1 MADSNPAIL
10 GGTLLPN
17 VLELSPCVGVA
28 LGQNPSMFTG
38 PGTNTY
44 LVGTGKKR
52 LLLDTGS
59 GLEAYMPVLEEALA
73 RVGCDG
79 LEGIVLTHA
88 HPDHIGGVD
97 QVRAHFGELPVY
109 KRPWPSETGLSGPG
123 GGVSPISVSEPDR
136 QAHCKLEHIDHGD
149 VVETEGARL
158 RAVYTPGHAPDHLC
172 FVLEEEQNLFS
183 GDNVLGIGTTVIPGG
198 SGDLGDYMDS
208 LDRLLAEAPRQM
220 PMLLLLAVAP
230 DGGAA
235 TQNLNPLQKLLG
247 GGGMMTPM
255 LLIFVVFYFML
266 IRPQQKKQKEHEE
279 WQKKVGPGDEVVTTG
294 GLLGKVTHVANDILT
309 VEVGDKVRVRVL
321 RSHVSGA
328 APGTRPADKDTT
340 KASA

>member
-17 VLELSPCVGVA
+17 VQLLSPLVGVA

-44 LVGTGKKR
+44 LVGSGRKR

-59 GLEAYMPVLEEALA
+59 GLDAYMPVLEEALA

-123 GGVSPISVSEPDR
+123 GGVSPVAVSEPDR
-136 QAHCKLEHIDHGD
+136 QAHCRLESIDHGD

-158 RAVYTPGHAPDHLC
+158 RAVFTPGHAPDHLC
-172 FVLEEEQNLFS
+172 YVLEQEQNLFS
-183 GDNVLGIGTTVIPGG
+183 GDNVLGVGTTVIPGG
-198 SGDLGDYMDS
+198 SGDLGDYMRS
-208 LDRLLAEAPRQM
+208 LERLLALAPRQIYPAHGPRIDRGVAKIEEYIAHRRERERQIVAALEAGLRDVPAM
-220 PMLLLLAVAP
+220 VRRIYVGYPESLFAAAGQSVTAHLLKLVRDGRVA
-230 DGGAA
+230 
-235 TQNLNPLQKLLG
+235 
-247 GGGMMTPM
+247 
-255 LLIFVVFYFML
+255 
-266 IRPQQKKQKEHEE
+266 R
-279 WQKKVGPGDEVVTTG
+279 
-294 GLLGKVTHVANDILT
+294 
-309 VEVGDKVRVRVL
+309 
-321 RSHVSGA
+321 
-328 APGTRPADKDTT
+328 
-340 KASA
+340 ASAADGSAEWELVG

>member
-17 VLELSPCVGVA
+17 VLELSSRVGVA

-97 QVRAHFGELPVY
+97 QVRAHFGEMPVY
-109 KRPWPSETGLSGPG
+109 KRPWPSETGLAGPG

-136 QAHCKLEHIDHGD
+136 QAHCQLELIDHGD

-172 FVLEEEQNLFS
+172 YVLEQEGNLFS
-183 GDNVLGIGTTVIPGG
+183 GDNVLGVGTTVIPGG
-198 SGDLGDYMDS
+198 SGDLGDYMAS
-208 LDRLLAEAPRQM
+208 LDRLLAEAPGQIYPAHGPRIERGVAKVEEYIAHRRERERQIVAALSEGLRDVPAM
-220 PMLLLLAVAP
+220 VRRIYVGYPESLFAAAGQSVTAHLLKLEREGRARRSSAADGSALWERVA
-230 DGGAA
+230 
-235 TQNLNPLQKLLG
+235 
-247 GGGMMTPM
+247 
-255 LLIFVVFYFML
+255 
-266 IRPQQKKQKEHEE
+266 
-279 WQKKVGPGDEVVTTG
+279 
-294 GLLGKVTHVANDILT
+294 
-309 VEVGDKVRVRVL
+309 
-321 RSHVSGA
+321 
-328 APGTRPADKDTT
+328 
-340 KASA
+340 

>member
-17 VLELSPCVGVA
+17 VLELSSRVGVA

-97 QVRAHFGELPVY
+97 QVRAHFGEMPVY
-109 KRPWPSETGLSGPG
+109 KRPWPRETGLAGPG

-136 QAHCKLEHIDHGD
+136 QAHCQLEHIDHGD

-172 FVLEEEQNLFS
+172 FVLEQEQNLFS
-183 GDNVLGIGTTVIPGG
+183 GDNVLGVGTTVIPGG
-198 SGDLGDYMDS
+198 SGDLGDYMAS
-208 LDRLLAEAPRQM
+208 LDRLLAEAPRQIYPAHGPRIEHGVAKVEDYIAHRLERERQILAALSAGLREVPAM
-220 PMLLLLAVAP
+220 VRRIYVGYPESLFAAAGQSVTAHLLKLEREGRTRRSAAADGSAVWE
-230 DGGAA
+230 
-235 TQNLNPLQKLLG
+235 L
-247 GGGMMTPM
+247 
-255 LLIFVVFYFML
+255 
-266 IRPQQKKQKEHEE
+266 
-279 WQKKVGPGDEVVTTG
+279 
-294 GLLGKVTHVANDILT
+294 VA
-309 VEVGDKVRVRVL
+309 
-321 RSHVSGA
+321 
-328 APGTRPADKDTT
+328 
-340 KASA
+340 

>member
-59 GLEAYMPVLEEALA
+59 GLDAYMPVLEEALA

-109 KRPWPSETGLSGPG
+109 KRPWPSETGLAGPG
-123 GGVSPISVSEPDR
+123 GGVSAISVSEPDR

-172 FVLEEEQNLFS
+172 FVLEQEQNLFS
-183 GDNVLGIGTTVIPGG
+183 GDNVLGVGTTVIPGG
-198 SGDLGDYMDS
+198 SGDLGDYMTS
-208 LDRLLAEAPRQM
+208 LDRLLAEAPRQIY
-220 PMLLLLAVAP
+220 PAHGPRIERGVAKIEEYIAHRRERERQILAALSAGLSEVPAMVRRIYVGYP
-230 DGGAA
+230 ESLFGAA
-235 TQNLNPLQKLLG
+235 GQSVTAHLLKLEREG
-247 GGGMMTPM
+247 
-255 LLIFVVFYFML
+255 
-266 IRPQQKKQKEHEE
+266 RARR
-279 WQKKVGPGDEVVTTG
+279 TTASDG
-294 GLLGKVTHVANDILT
+294 SARWELVA
-309 VEVGDKVRVRVL
+309 
-321 RSHVSGA
+321 
-328 APGTRPADKDTT
+328 
-340 KASA
+340 